1 MDFGLLVCVDKG
13 CYHSCYFLL
22 LLFSL
27 IAVSVPLQGKY
38 RGEYRCDPY
47 CIAGFGFPSP
57 CRVNIVANS
66 GVMRDLLTLHL
77 EFPSPC
83 GVNIVANDIP
93 NIARL
98 FKAEIVEFPSPCG
111 VNIVAN
117 PVEVATTPPTPDELV
132 SVPLR
137 GKYRGESILPVC
149 YRVLFCSFRPLAG

>member
-66 GVMRDLLTLHL
+66 GV
-77 EFPSPC
+77 
-83 GVNIVANDIP
+83 

-137 GKYRGESILPVC
+137 GKYRGE
-149 YRVLFCSFRPLAG
+149 